1 MIEVCDPDANI
12 SDLKRLIK
20 LNTGHEIKL
29 TKNQICQVYDDI
41 KSDRL
46 PLPPLILSSDKT
58 YLTDKKS
65 PLKPRDYDV
74 LFDSTSKKS
83 DLKRIA
89 HKVGFKP
96 TGLTTKNQIIDS
108 IGKRLRYMNVYE
120 PIKIGRKASLRREKN
135 TFNNVSTNNFNTNT
149 NNLNTNTN
157 TNNLNTNT
165 NNFNTNTNTNNLNT
179 NTNNKPNN
187 KIFTK
192 SNTQANISVPRGS
205 VFRNKP
211 KFLQNKKVQNF
222 IVSNKFVGSK
232 SGYVFKTGNRGTG
245 YYLNSG
251 SVKTF
256 GPSIPSVANVKPEPG
271 FKFPSK
277 LFNRNVKPTFI
288 TNNKKNTSNVG
299 TGTNNKKNTSNE
311 GTGTNNKKNTS
322 NVGTGTNN
330 MNTIRKNREAD
341 LLKMPNVDISYLKSY
356 LGSNSVM
363 NVNKNNLK
371 NKVNKDRLIR
381 NLRNTLSPP
390 FYGKSSVKYVDPN
403 SYENIKNIIENK
415 ISSKN
420 SDKLLRK
427 LSLNAKVSKEYV
439 KKFADGTPYMSV
451 SLNSLKIKRNKD
463 LEVYKLNT
471 ADKKTI
477 FGFNKKVNTTTMKF
491 IPNSEYNKRLETA
504 KLELERKREEAAKK
518 KKNNNNQPVPNKKN
532 NNNQPTPNKKNNNN
546 NQPTPNK
553 KNNNQ
558 PVPNKQLNI
567 EANRQARNQ
576 NEKNFNASAELNKQ
590 LNIESN
596 RQARNQ
602 NEKNFN
608 ASAELNKQLNIESN
622 RQARNQNEKNFNA
635 SAELNK
641 QLNTEATRQKNEANQ
656 KRRNEREKE
665 KKNLL
670 PLLNKLSSKKR
681 KMYLTQI
688 NKPNTNL
695 RPLRALIN
703 ANISFE
709 KKQGEV
715 LNKTRKHVAKFRGI
729 IGDWKPVIND
739 AKTIKELNTINT
751 NLNRRIELRGEINM
765 SKMSPK
771 EKKEMGNMLMRYK
784 SNSKQV
790 RRNFEKI
797 LNNIENKKISNVTKP
812 LVGGIINNMITKNKA
827 ASKIQA
833 GFRGKKGRNTTKRMK
848 FEKNTNIS
856 EVFNIQEPP
865 NSNLIGF
872 FDRGSAISTI
882 NRLKKISSS
891 QKTIFKGR
899 IGKAKTKTE
908 LENIKREA
916 TRSDEAMKK
925 VIK

>member
-1 MIEVCDPDANI
+1 M
-12 SDLKRLIK
+12 
-20 LNTGHEIKL
+20 
-29 TKNQICQVYDDI
+29 
-41 KSDRL
+41 
-46 PLPPLILSSDKT
+46 
-58 YLTDKKS
+58 
-65 PLKPRDYDV
+65 
-74 LFDSTSKKS
+74 
-83 DLKRIA
+83 
-89 HKVGFKP
+89 
-96 TGLTTKNQIIDS
+96 
-108 IGKRLRYMNVYE
+108 
-120 PIKIGRKASLRREKN
+120 
-135 TFNNVSTNNFNTNT
+135 
-149 NNLNTNTN
+149 
-157 TNNLNTNT
+157 
-165 NNFNTNTNTNNLNT
+165 
-179 NTNNKPNN
+179 
-187 KIFTK
+187 
-192 SNTQANISVPRGS
+192 
-205 VFRNKP
+205 
-211 KFLQNKKVQNF
+211 QN
-222 IVSNKFVGSK
+222 
-232 SGYVFKTGNRGTG
+232 
-245 YYLNSG
+245 
-251 SVKTF
+251 
-256 GPSIPSVANVKPEPG
+256 
-271 FKFPSK
+271 
-277 LFNRNVKPTFI
+277 
-288 TNNKKNTSNVG
+288 
-299 TGTNNKKNTSNE
+299 
-311 GTGTNNKKNTS
+311 
-322 NVGTGTNN
+322 
-330 MNTIRKNREAD
+330 
-341 LLKMPNVDISYLKSY
+341 
-356 LGSNSVM
+356 
-363 NVNKNNLK
+363 
-371 NKVNKDRLIR
+371 
-381 NLRNTLSPP
+381 
-390 FYGKSSVKYVDPN
+390 
-403 SYENIKNIIENK
+403 
-415 ISSKN
+415 
-420 SDKLLRK
+420 
-427 LSLNAKVSKEYV
+427 
-439 KKFADGTPYMSV
+439 
-451 SLNSLKIKRNKD
+451 
-463 LEVYKLNT
+463 
-471 ADKKTI
+471 
-477 FGFNKKVNTTTMKF
+477 
-491 IPNSEYNKRLETA
+491 
-504 KLELERKREEAAKK
+504 
-518 KKNNNNQPVPNKKN
+518 
-532 NNNQPTPNKKNNNN
+532 
-546 NQPTPNK
+546 
-553 KNNNQ
+553 
-558 PVPNKQLNI
+558 
-567 EANRQARNQ
+567 
-576 NEKNFNASAELNKQ
+576 
-590 LNIESN
+590 
-596 RQARNQ
+596 
-602 NEKNFN
+602 
-608 ASAELNKQLNIESN
+608 
-622 RQARNQNEKNFNA
+622 NEKNFNA

-739 AKTIKELNTINT
+739 AKTIKKLNTINT

-848 FEKNTNIS
+848 FEKNANIS

-899 IGKAKTKTE
+899 IGRAKTKTE

>member
-157 TNNLNTNT
+157 
-165 NNFNTNTNTNNLNT
+165 
-179 NTNNKPNN
+179 NKPNN

-277 LFNRNVKPTFI
+277 LFNRNAKPTFI
-288 TNNKKNTSNVG
+288 
-299 TGTNNKKNTSNE
+299 TNNKKNTSNE

-532 NNNQPTPNKKNNNN
+532 NNNQPTPNKKNN
-546 NQPTPNK
+546 
-553 KNNNQ
+553 NNNQ

>member
-157 TNNLNTNT
+157 TNN
-165 NNFNTNTNTNNLNT
+165 FNTNANTNNLNT
-179 NTNNKPNN
+179 NANTNNKPNN
-187 KIFTK
+187 NIFTK
-192 SNTQANISVPRGS
+192 SNTQANISIPRGS
-205 VFRNKP
+205 VFRTKP
-211 KFLQNKKVQNF
+211 KFLQNQKVQNF

-251 SVKTF
+251 SPKTF

-299 TGTNNKKNTSNE
+299 TGTNNKKNTSNAGTGTNNKKNTSNVGTGTNNKKNTSNE

-341 LLKMPNVDISYLKSY
+341 LLKIPNVDISYLKSY

-403 SYENIKNIIENK
+403 RYENIKNIIENK

-518 KKNNNNQPVPNKKN
+518 KKNNN
-532 NNNQPTPNKKNNNN
+532 QPTPNKKN
-546 NQPTPNK
+546 
-553 KNNNQ
+553 NNNQ

-590 LNIESN
+590 LNIEAN

-729 IGDWKPVIND
+729 IGDWKPAINGT
-739 AKTIKELNTINT
+739 KTIKELNMINA

-771 EKKEMGNMLMRYK
+771 EKREMSNMLMRYK

-812 LVGGIINNMITKNKA
+812 LVGGIINNMITQNKA
-827 ASKIQA
+827 ATKIQA
-833 GFRGKKGRNTTKRMK
+833 GFRGKKGRNTTRRMK

-856 EVFNIQEPP
+856 EVFNIQEPT

>member
-157 TNNLNTNT
+157 TNNLNTN
-165 NNFNTNTNTNNLNT
+165 NFNTNANTNNLNT
-179 NTNNKPNN
+179 NANTNNKPNN
-187 KIFTK
+187 NIFTK
-192 SNTQANISVPRGS
+192 SNTQANISIPRGS
-205 VFRNKP
+205 VFRTKP
-211 KFLQNKKVQNF
+211 KFLQNQKVQNF

-251 SVKTF
+251 SPKTF

-299 TGTNNKKNTSNE
+299 TGTNN
-311 GTGTNNKKNTS
+311 
-322 NVGTGTNN
+322 

-341 LLKMPNVDISYLKSY
+341 LLKIPNVDISYLKSY

-403 SYENIKNIIENK
+403 RYENIKNIIENK

-518 KKNNNNQPVPNKKN
+518 KKNNN
-532 NNNQPTPNKKNNNN
+532 QPTPNKKN
-546 NQPTPNK
+546 
-553 KNNNQ
+553 NNNQ

-567 EANRQARNQ
+567 EA
-576 NEKNFNASAELNKQ
+576 
-590 LNIESN
+590 N

-771 EKKEMGNMLMRYK
+771 EKREMSNMLMRYK

-812 LVGGIINNMITKNKA
+812 LVGGIINNMITQNKA
-827 ASKIQA
+827 ATKIQA
-833 GFRGKKGRNTTKRMK
+833 GFRGKKGRNTTRRMK

-856 EVFNIQEPP
+856 EVFNIQEPT

>member
-135 TFNNVSTNNFNTNT
+135 TFNNLSTNTNT

-157 TNNLNTNT
+157 TNNFNTNTNT

-288 TNNKKNTSNVG
+288 TNNKKKTSNVGTGTNNKKNTSNAG

-311 GTGTNNKKNTS
+311 GTGTNNKKKTS

-491 IPNSEYNKRLETA
+491 IPNSEYNQRLETA

-532 NNNQPTPNKKNNNN
+532 NNNNQPTPNKKNNNN
-546 NQPTPNK
+546 NQPVPNK
-553 KNNNQ
+553 KNNNNNQ

-567 EANRQARNQ
+567 EA
-576 NEKNFNASAELNKQ
+576 
-590 LNIESN
+590 N

-665 KKNLL
+665 KKNIL

-739 AKTIKELNTINT
+739 AKTIKELNTINA

-771 EKKEMGNMLMRYK
+771 EKREMGNMLMRYK

-848 FEKNTNIS
+848 FEKNANIS

-899 IGKAKTKTE
+899 IGRAKTKTE

>member
-277 LFNRNVKPTFI
+277 LFNRNAKPTFI
-288 TNNKKNTSNVG
+288 TNNKKNTSNVRTGTNNKKNTSNVG

-546 NQPTPNK
+546 NQP
-553 KNNNQ
+553 
-558 PVPNKQLNI
+558 VPNKQLNI
-567 EANRQARNQ
+567 EA
-576 NEKNFNASAELNKQ
+576 
-590 LNIESN
+590 N